1 MRSNFVRAWIRTEG
15 VRSLSVSAGTT
26 VADFAPNS
34 AIFGCLAVGAAR
46 GDR

>member
-26 VADFAPNS
+26 VADFAVKS
-34 AIFGCLAVGAAR
+34 AMLELPGSRLGFE
-46 GDR
+46 